1 MATKTTITEL
11 KKHLLESKTKGN
23 TNSDHIIQKID
34 NILSNNS
41 RAKKYDSYQLLTLRH
56 VMEMEQMKRH
66 RTSVMRNPEFQEFIK
81 NQGIK
86 INKNTPKFNV
96 DDAIMDF
103 FDAKAETAGNYS
115 GLSEKNHL
123 LYHHLRLDGFDAT
136 MDDLGKQET
145 IAMRRKT
152 KQNKVP
158 EYNRLNAYNM
168 ALRAATANN
177 NNNNNKNKNKNSAA
191 ISVRHDEQAMLDMQ
205 YGRERHINAL
215 SYNLEK
221 KLERLALE
229 KKKTTNSTEKAKVGQ
244 KYLNTMAQLMNLR
257 QLNNTNNSHHEE
269 DGFLEHNNNSRRLAS
284 LVKAAGSAPEIG
296 LNKREK
302 ALYNTQERIKG
313 AFEQI
318 KEILDT
324 YKGNENHFNVEQYR
338 NQANEKEY
346 VQGLYTDIRD
356 FEMFKY
362 HNTDLQQHL
371 YNLYIKYKNAI
382 PANKNKRVMIQAHVQ
397 LDRYRAAAE
406 QILSE
411 VDLTIQSVKRDFNDI
426 IKNKSKMIK
435 MIEADE
441 QELQRL
447 EDEKRAIDKKH
458 AQTLKNFLQNEKIVK
473 YKVGHKR
480 DLFIDTIRA
489 RMEEKG
495 QVPSQKEINEQVKK
509 ARAEVAALQK
519 KHKVKNSKI
528 PRLLAMYIHRPIRD
542 IDNTIYMPAEKK
554 HKLREPL
561 VL

>member
-1 MATKTTITEL
+1 
-11 KKHLLESKTKGN
+11 
-23 TNSDHIIQKID
+23 
-34 NILSNNS
+34 
-41 RAKKYDSYQLLTLRH
+41 
-56 VMEMEQMKRH
+56 
-66 RTSVMRNPEFQEFIK
+66 
-81 NQGIK
+81 
-86 INKNTPKFNV
+86 
-96 DDAIMDF
+96 
-103 FDAKAETAGNYS
+103 
-115 GLSEKNHL
+115 
-123 LYHHLRLDGFDAT
+123 

-406 QILSE
+406 QMLSE
-411 VDLTIQSVKRDFNDI
+411 VDLLIRSVKRDVN
-426 IKNKSKMIK
+426 NENNSLKSKFRQMIK
-435 MIEADE
+435 ADE

-458 AQTLKNFLQNEKIVK
+458 AQTLKNFLQNKKIVK
-473 YKVGHKR
+473 YKVGPKR

-489 RMEEKG
+489 RLEEKG
-495 QVPSQKEINEQVKK
+495 EVPSQNEINKHVKQ
-509 ARAEVAALQK
+509 ARVAVAAYMK
-519 KHKVKNSKI
+519 MYKMENTET
-528 PRLLAMYIHRPIRD
+528 PRILAEYLHRPIK
-542 IDNTIYMPAEKK
+542 DNNTVHKPASNAYKNKK
-554 HKLREPL
+554 HL